1 MAESKQTESGL
12 VRALRGGLGLKLA
25 GAAMVLALVAIV
37 AVALIMFV
45 GGFTPTA
52 TVTVDAPRSG
62 LVLDPDAKVKVRGVE
77 IGRVASVDHTDEGAR
92 LKLALDPDLLRLVPS
107 NADVDIRSTTVFGAK
122 YVNFVVPRQPSST
135 PLQPGATLTAQRV
148 TVEFNTLFQHLS
160 DVLAKIEPEKL
171 NATLS
176 ALGTALQ
183 GRGQKLGELLE
194 QSDAYLRDINP
205 YLPTLQ
211 QDLAKTGEVTD
222 LYADTV
228 NDLLRTVDNFT
239 VTSKTLDQEQDSLDN
254 VLVNLT
260 GLADTTGA
268 VLRENEN
275 DLGTALDLLRPT
287 TGLLEDY
294 APALC
299 DCDPPSL
306 TPPAPAGGAALGALC
321 EPALPDIKGIG
332 EFEGEI
338 FHSARWNHDADL
350 TGKRVAII
358 GTGASAIQIVPAIA
372 AQVGHLDV
380 YQRTAPWLLPRL
392 DRPYT
397 KAERLAFK
405 YVPGLQRLSRAA
417 IYAARETQ
425 VVGLAKAPAMMQL
438 FEAIAKAKLRYEI
451 RDPRLRAK
459 VTPNFRIGCKRML
472 ISNDYYPALSR
483 PNVDVVTDGI
493 AEVRANSIVTEDGT
507 EREIDALIV
516 ATGFHVTDSPTYD
529 TIAGRDGRTLSEVF
543 DEIGQQGYKGAS
555 IANFPNMF
563 FLLGPNVGLGH
574 TSMVYMIESQ
584 INYIADALAT
594 IDRLDLRT
602 VEVRRD
608 VQDAYNKQLQAKLA
622 GSVWL
627 TGGCSSWYLDK
638 HGNNTTLW
646 PDFTFEFRR
655 LTKTFDVAA
664 YDISIS
670 RIDVKAVAS

>member
-1 MAESKQTESGL
+1 MSRKVTDKAVAGRPTRHARTIIIGSGF
-12 VRALRGGLGLKLA
+12 AGLGLAIRLTQQGRNDFLVLERGSDVGGTWRDNTYP
-25 GAAMVLALVAIV
+25 GAAC
-37 AVALIMFV
+37 
-45 GGFTPTA
+45 
-52 TVTVDAPRSG
+52 D
-62 LVLDPDAKVKVRGVE
+62 
-77 IGRVASVDHTDEGAR
+77 
-92 LKLALDPDLLRLVPS
+92 VPS
-107 NADVDIRSTTVFGAK
+107 HLYSYSFALNPDWSRSFSRQGEIQRYIQDVSKRYDVRDKHIFDCD
-122 YVNFVVPRQPSST
+122 
-135 PLQPGATLTAQRV
+135 V
-148 TVEFNTLFQHLS
+148 T
-160 DVLAKIEPEKL
+160 
-171 NATLS
+171 S
-176 ALGTALQ
+176 ARWNNETALWEIESSK
-183 GRGQKLGELLE
+183 G
-194 QSDAYLRDINP
+194 SFTAN
-205 YLPTLQ
+205 
-211 QDLAKTGEVTD
+211 
-222 LYADTV
+222 TV
-228 NDLLRTVDNFT
+228 V
-239 VTSKTLDQEQDSLDN
+239 S
-254 VLVNLT
+254 
-260 GLADTTGA
+260 A
-268 VLRENEN
+268 V
-275 DLGTALDLLRPT
+275 
-287 TGLLEDY
+287 
-294 APALC
+294 
-299 DCDPPSL
+299 
-306 TPPAPAGGAALGALC
+306 GALC
-321 EPALPDIKGIG
+321 EPALPDIKGIN

-372 AQVGHLDV
+372 PKVGHLDV

-405 YVPGLQRLSRAA
+405 HVPGLQRLSRAA

-425 VVGLAKAPAMMQL
+425 VVGLAKVPALMQV

-451 RDPRLRAK
+451 RDPQLRAK

-493 AEVRANSIVTEDGT
+493 AEVRAHSIVTTDGT

-543 DEIGQQGYKGAS
+543 DEIGQQGYKGSS

-584 INYIADALAT
+584 INYVADALAT

-608 VQDAYNKQLQAKLA
+608 VQDAYNAGLQAKLA

-646 PDFTFEFRR
+646 PDWTFEFRR
-655 LTKTFDVAA
+655 LTRNFDVAA

-670 RIDVKAVAS
+670 REDLKAVAS

>member
-1 MAESKQTESGL
+1 MSRKVTDKAVAGRPTRHARTIIIGSGF
-12 VRALRGGLGLKLA
+12 AGLGLAIRLTQQGRNDFLVLERGSDVGGTWRDNTYP
-25 GAAMVLALVAIV
+25 GAAC
-37 AVALIMFV
+37 
-45 GGFTPTA
+45 
-52 TVTVDAPRSG
+52 D
-62 LVLDPDAKVKVRGVE
+62 
-77 IGRVASVDHTDEGAR
+77 
-92 LKLALDPDLLRLVPS
+92 VPS
-107 NADVDIRSTTVFGAK
+107 HLYSYSFALNPNWSRSFSRQGEIQQYIQDVSKRYDVRDKHIFDCDVTSARWNDETAVWEIESTKGSFT
-122 YVNFVVPRQPSST
+122 
-135 PLQPGATLTAQRV
+135 
-148 TVEFNTLFQHLS
+148 
-160 DVLAKIEPEKL
+160 
-171 NATLS
+171 
-176 ALGTALQ
+176 
-183 GRGQKLGELLE
+183 
-194 QSDAYLRDINP
+194 
-205 YLPTLQ
+205 
-211 QDLAKTGEVTD
+211 
-222 LYADTV
+222 ADTV
-228 NDLLRTVDNFT
+228 I
-239 VTSKTLDQEQDSLDN
+239 S
-254 VLVNLT
+254 
-260 GLADTTGA
+260 A
-268 VLRENEN
+268 V
-275 DLGTALDLLRPT
+275 
-287 TGLLEDY
+287 
-294 APALC
+294 
-299 DCDPPSL
+299 
-306 TPPAPAGGAALGALC
+306 GALC

-372 AQVGHLDV
+372 PKVGHLDV

-397 KAERLAFK
+397 TAERLAFK
-405 YVPGLQRLSRAA
+405 HIPGLQRLSRAA

-425 VVGLAKAPAMMQL
+425 VVGLAKAPALMRL

-451 RDPRLRAK
+451 RDPELRAK

-472 ISNDYYPALSR
+472 ISNDYYPALAR

-493 AEVRANSIVTEDGT
+493 AEVRANSIVTEDGA

-516 ATGFHVTDSPTYD
+516 ATGFHVTDSPTYN
-529 TIAGRDGRTLSEVF
+529 TITGRDGRTLSEVF
-543 DEIGQQGYKGAS
+543 DEIGQQGYKGSA

-594 IDRLDLRT
+594 FDRLDLRT

-608 VQDAYNKQLQAKLA
+608 VQDAYNADLQAKLA

-655 LTKTFDVAA
+655 LTRTFDVAA

-670 RIDVKAVAS
+670 PADLKAVAS